1 MCLNYHVKTTTI
13 ECKSLGNA
21 SYSDKQLAGNIMTT
35 DCYQHTTRPVKQ
47 LLELS
52 NYNKQ
57 CKNHEPSS
65 VYYKTNQAVYRLVV

>member
-1 MCLNYHVKTTTI
+1 MCLNYRVKTTTI

-57 CKNHEPSS
+57 CKKARTKQCILQNQSS
-65 VYYKTNQAVYRLVV
+65 CI